1 MTKKKEDK
9 MKQTNQELQ
18 YEVDKLRESD
28 INNTSMVSSSS
39 I

>member
-1 MTKKKEDK
+1 MTKKKEDM

-28 INNTSMVSSSS
+28 MTNTSMVSSSS

>member
-28 INNTSMVSSSS
+28 INDTSMVSSSS